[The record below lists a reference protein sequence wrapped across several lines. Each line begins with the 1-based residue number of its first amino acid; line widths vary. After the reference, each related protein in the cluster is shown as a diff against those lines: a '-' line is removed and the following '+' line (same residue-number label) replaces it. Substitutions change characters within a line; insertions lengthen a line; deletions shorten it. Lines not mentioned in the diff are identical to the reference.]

1 MALSEQQWGDIRTQ
15 WIATN
20 RAIREIGRE
29 FNVSPAAIRKQAEK
43 NGWGP
48 RNAPDQVRGMVAS
61 HLAGS
66 RLSSHREPQTEIEEA
81 ISSAAEEAV
90 EDMQLALSLGRTL
103 LLRCKGLLDMRD
115 PDDPEKV
122 LTLSP
127 KDLAGIAGTWK
138 MTVEGIRKIRGLD
151 APPSPAGSGAQVV
164 IGIPALED

>member
-20 RAIREIGRE
+20 RSIREIGRE
-29 FNVSPAAIRKQAEK
+29 FNVSPQAIRKQAEK

-66 RLSSHREPQTEIEEA
+66 RLSSQWEPQTDTEKA
-81 ISSAAEEAV
+81 ISEAASDAV
-90 EDMQLALSLGRTL
+90 EDMELSLRGGQK
-103 LLRCKGLLDMRD
+103 LLRRCAQLLDMGGSEAPLLD
-115 PDDPEKV
+115 PKG
-122 LTLSP
+122 
-127 KDLAGIAGTWK
+127 LANVATTWK

-151 APPSPAGSGAQVV
+151 APQLQVGTGAQVV
-164 IGIPALED
+164 IGVPALEG

>member
-1 MALSEQQWGDIRTQ
+1 MALSEQQWADIRTQ

-48 RNAPDQVRGMVAS
+48 RNAPDQVRGLVAS

-66 RLSSHREPQTEIEEA
+66 RLSSHREPQTEIEKT

-90 EDMQLALSLGRTL
+90 EDMELSLRVGQK
-103 LLRCKGLLDMRD
+103 LLRRCAQLLDMGGDDVPFLD
-115 PDDPEKV
+115 PK
-122 LTLSP
+122 S
-127 KDLAGIAGTWK
+127 LANVASTWK

-151 APPSPAGSGAQVV
+151 AMPAQAVAGAQVV